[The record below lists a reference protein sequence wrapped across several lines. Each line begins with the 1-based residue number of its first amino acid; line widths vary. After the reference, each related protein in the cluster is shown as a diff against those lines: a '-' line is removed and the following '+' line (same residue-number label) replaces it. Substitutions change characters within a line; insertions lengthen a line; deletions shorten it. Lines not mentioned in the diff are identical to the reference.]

1 MSERDIAKTSGSMPV
16 RSRLIT
22 FVEFVD
28 MTGVHP
34 SRLGELIEL
43 GWIEPSRTSEDQ
55 YLFRLAD
62 VYRTSKLER
71 LCRDFDLSCVGGSI
85 IVDLLARIECL
96 EQKVRDLERLFG
108 R

>member
-43 GWIEPSRTSEDQ
+43 GWIEPQRTGQEA
-55 YLFRLAD
+55 YLFRIRD
-62 VYRTSKLER
+62 VYRLRKLMRLMDDLELGLAGGTIVVDLLERIEFLENKVAELER
-71 LCRDFDLSCVGGSI
+71 LL
-85 IVDLLARIECL
+85 
-96 EQKVRDLERLFG
+96 
-108 R
+108 